1 MRRIILILL
10 AFISINSFSQNNVGI
25 GTLSPDATSLLE
37 LKATDKGLLVPRL
50 TTNQRLSI
58 VNPAVSL
65 LVYDTDFNCFYYFKP
80 IQGWIDMCSNS
91 NVNITNAIVQND
103 SLFISL
109 SNGTIINAGHVT
121 GDQGPIGLTG
131 PAGPQGSQGTIG
143 LTGATGPQGS
153 QGPIGLTGPIGP
165 QGTQGPTGL
174 TGPAGPQG
182 AQGLIGLTGPAGPQG
197 AQGLIGLTGPAGLQG
212 PIGLTGPAGIQGVTG
227 PIGLTG
233 PAGPQ
238 GAQGPIGL
246 TGSTGPQGAT
256 GPIGLTGPAGSAG
269 SNGVGITSIT
279 YNGGIMTINL
289 SNGTSNNFNIVTTT
303 SQGCFQIGDYH
314 AGGIVFYVDATCQ
327 HGKVVTPYDLMN
339 FSFNSEQSDAISIC
353 DNIKANG
360 YTDWY
365 LPNITE
371 LQQVYDNL
379 GKGGFG
385 LTWAWSNSTAYTVGT
400 YWSSTVA
407 NPAIYFQA
415 GYVVNFLTGVQNIIG
430 NNNDCRIRAIRAF

>member
-1 MRRIILILL
+1 MRRIIIILF
-10 AFISINSFSQNNVGI
+10 AFISINSFAQNNVGI
-25 GTLSPDATSLLE
+25 GTLLPDATSLLE

-58 VNPAVSL
+58 INPAVSL

-80 IQGWIDMCSNS
+80 IQGWIDLCSNS
-91 NVNITNAIVQND
+91 TVNITNAIVQND
-103 SLFISL
+103 SLFINL
-109 SNGTIINAGHVT
+109 NNGTIINAGHVT
-121 GDQGPIGLTG
+121 GAQGPIGLTG
-131 PAGPQGSQGTIG
+131 PTGPQGAQGTIG
-143 LTGATGPQGS
+143 LTGPTGPQGSQGPIGLPGPAGPQGAQGTIGLTGPQGS
-153 QGPIGLTGPIGP
+153 QGPIGLTGPAGPQGAQGSIGLTGPAGP

-182 AQGLIGLTGPAGPQG
+182 A
-197 AQGLIGLTGPAGLQG
+197 
-212 PIGLTGPAGIQGVTG
+212 TG

-246 TGSTGPQGAT
+246 TGPTGPQGS
-256 GPIGLTGPAGSAG
+256 IGLTGPAGSQG

-289 SNGTSNNFNIVTTT
+289 SNGTSNNFNIGTTT

-327 HGKVVTPYDLMN
+327 HGKVITPYDLMN
-339 FSFNSEQSDAISIC
+339 FSFNSEQADAISIC

-407 NPAIYFQA
+407 NPAVYVQA
-415 GYVVNFLTGVQNIIG
+415 GYVVNFLTGVQSIIG

>member
-1 MRRIILILL
+1 MRRIIIILL
-10 AFISINSFSQNNVGI
+10 AFISVNSFAQNNVGI

-58 VNPAVSL
+58 INPAVSL

-80 IQGWIDMCSNS
+80 IQGWIDLCSNS
-91 NVNITNAIVQND
+91 TVNITNAIVQND
-103 SLFISL
+103 SLFINL
-109 SNGTIINAGHVT
+109 NNGTIINAGHVT
-121 GDQGPIGLTG
+121 GAQGPIGLTGPAGPQGAQGTIGLTGPQGSQGPIGLTGPAGPQGAQGSIGLTGPAGPQGTQGPIGLTG
-131 PAGPQGSQGTIG
+131 PAGPQGSQGPT
-143 LTGATGPQGS
+143 
-153 QGPIGLTGPIGP
+153 GLTGPTGP

-182 AQGLIGLTGPAGPQG
+182 AQG
-197 AQGLIGLTGPAGLQG
+197 
-212 PIGLTGPAGIQGVTG
+212 PIGLTGPQGSQG
-227 PIGLTG
+227 SIGLTG
-233 PAGPQ
+233 P
-238 GAQGPIGL
+238 
-246 TGSTGPQGAT
+246 
-256 GPIGLTGPAGSAG
+256 AG

-289 SNGTSNNFNIVTTT
+289 SNGTSNNFNIGTTT
-303 SQGCFQIGDYH
+303 SQGCIQIGDYY
-314 AGGIVFYVDATCQ
+314 AGGIVFFVDATCQ

-339 FSFNSEQSDAISIC
+339 FSFNSEQADAISIC

-407 NPAIYFQA
+407 NPAVYVQA
-415 GYVVNFLTGVQNIIG
+415 GYVVNFLTGVQSIIG
-430 NNNDCRIRAIRAF
+430 NNNDCRIRAIRSF